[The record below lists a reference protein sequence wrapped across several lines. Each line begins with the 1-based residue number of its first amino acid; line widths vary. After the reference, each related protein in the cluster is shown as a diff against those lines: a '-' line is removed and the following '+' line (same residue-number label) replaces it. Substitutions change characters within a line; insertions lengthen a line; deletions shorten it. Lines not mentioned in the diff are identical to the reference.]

1 MYVAFLN
8 FRISELTNPLSEHP
22 VDLGP
27 EFSDL
32 HVWYT

>member
-1 MYVAFLN
+1 MYARFLN
-8 FRISELTNPLSEHP
+8 FRISQLTNPLSEHP

-32 HVWYT
+32 QVGYT